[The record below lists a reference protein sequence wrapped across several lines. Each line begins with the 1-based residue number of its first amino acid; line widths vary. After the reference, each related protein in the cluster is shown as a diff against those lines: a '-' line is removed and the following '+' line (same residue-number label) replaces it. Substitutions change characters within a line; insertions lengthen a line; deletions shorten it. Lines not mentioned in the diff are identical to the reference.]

1 MVDDISLALLEA
13 EELQEDVDEL
23 VRELEGANPIDAL
36 ELLYNAKR
44 ALQRLEHTLRSMEE

>member
-13 EELQEDVDEL
+13 EELQEDVNAL